1 MLVYMQARIS
11 VAVLSTGL
19 ASSGASDYCL
29 GGLINNVETVPQD
42 SVLRVSSNDVR
53 AAVPQ
58 RSPSASW
65 EEDRRIRALKSDWL
79 SIRGYESIQPPSAPT
94 LRSRS
99 DVSRAVLEESG
110 NAVYEYAYNWI
121 RQSLIY
127 ISATHG
133 LDAVSI
139 PHIQEIIRSS
149 KIRQSTLYS
158 IRSTVSTAVTPYL
171 HSTMCR
177 ALTLSTSKRDQNT
190 PNAATAKQPIIG
202 GNLKT
207 GLEKLTRA
215 VERGVDRQILSA
227 QVRTY
232 GTPPSSSQSSEQ
244 TTNIGSCNTKPI
256 I

>member
-99 DVSRAVLEESG
+99 DVSQAVLEESG

-158 IRSTVSTAVTPYL
+158 IKLYCL
-171 HSTMCR
+171 HS
-177 ALTLSTSKRDQNT
+177 SNPVSPQYH
-190 PNAATAKQPIIG
+190 
-202 GNLKT
+202 
-207 GLEKLTRA
+207 
-215 VERGVDRQILSA
+215 VS
-227 QVRTY
+227 RTY
-232 GTPPSSSQSSEQ
+232 SLHVETRPKY
-244 TTNIGSCNTKPI
+244 TKCSNR
-256 I
+256 